1 MNIAVRKV
9 EIIEWLAQLND
20 EQLINKVEKLKKL
33 SIKMSYESRLK
44 PMTAKAYKAML
55 ELAENNYKE
64 GRVIS
69 QERLEQE
76 SEAW

>member
-1 MNIAVRKV
+1 MNIAVKKV

-20 EQLINKVEKLKKL
+20 EQLINKVEKLKKQ
-33 SIKMSYESRLK
+33 SIKVSYESRLK

-55 ELAENNYKE
+55 EQAENDYKE
-64 GRVIS
+64 GRVIG

-76 SEAW
+76 SEVW

>member
-1 MNIAVRKV
+1 MNLAVKKV
-9 EIIEWLAQLND
+9 EIIEWLVQLKD
-20 EQLINKVEKLKKL
+20 EQLINKVEKLKRH

-44 PMTAKAYKAML
+44 PMSARAYKAMM
-55 ELAENNYKE
+55 EQAESDYKE

-69 QERLEQE
+69 QDRLEQE